1 METQSFRKSMLIR
14 ILEQL
19 QGYWSL
25 AKGFLELIQQTDDE
39 TFITTLY
46 QKIRATIANIQDR
59 QEKER
64 VQHQLK
70 KMYAQQRSEAA
81 LMQQDQKEAEQ
92 LLDSLFLNI

>member
-25 AKGFLELIQQTDDE
+25 AKGFLELTQQTDDE